1 MAKET
6 SPITDRQEKLL
17 KTVIVKNLTTKLEKH
32 LNDKEVIKAFP
43 SVSEMAEDIVTEF
56 KETNLVDIAF
66 GTIIEEG
73 EKESNNPK

>member
-1 MAKET
+1 MTKET

-32 LNDKEVIKAFP
+32 LNDKEVIKAFS

-66 GTIIEEG
+66 KEIREEEE
-73 EKESNNPK
+73 EKE